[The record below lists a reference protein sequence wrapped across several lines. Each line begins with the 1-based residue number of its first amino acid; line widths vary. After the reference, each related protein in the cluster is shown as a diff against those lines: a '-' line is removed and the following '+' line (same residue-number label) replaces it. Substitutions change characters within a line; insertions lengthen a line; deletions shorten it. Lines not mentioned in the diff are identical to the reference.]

1 MSRRGGST
9 GAMVWVIDSMESEQI
24 DRALVAR
31 VLLTDDRRAFEQLV
45 RRHQGMVRAQL
56 RRLLHGDN
64 AEADDLAQET
74 FLLAWRKLHQ
84 FRGEARFSTWLYRI
98 AYTCFLQ
105 AYRKRSSDAMV
116 MNNDA
121 LELPTSLRDATELR
135 LDVEQAMRRL
145 STPEQAVLLHVV
157 QLGLSHDEAA
167 YVLAMPL
174 GTVKSH
180 ARRGKAKLRTQ
191 LADWQETSQEERR
204 S

>member
-1 MSRRGGST
+1 MTCVVDQR
-9 GAMVWVIDSMESEQI
+9 AEAHVDH
-24 DRALVAR
+24 ALVAR
-31 VLLTDDRRAFEQLV
+31 VLLTDDRRAFEQLL

-98 AYTCFLQ
+98 AYSCFLQ
-105 AYRKRSSDAMV
+105 ARRKRSSSAEEVDG
-116 MNNDA
+116 DA
-121 LELPTSLRDATELR
+121 LDQPSSQTDTVVLR
-135 LDVEQAMRRL
+135 LDVERAMRRL
-145 STPEQAVLLHVV
+145 SSPEQTVLLHVV

-180 ARRGKAKLRTQ
+180 ATRGKARLRAL
-191 LADWQETSQEERR
+191 LADWQETSQEDGT